1 MSDPT
6 QSSHVCPYCGN
17 TTAIISQDGV
27 DYITDKKERKT
38 TPPLL
43 IARCFYC
50 KWHSESFTSRA
61 KLILQLTYALPG
73 RFIMSGGAITSY
85 YQYGSESKMCSLT
98 SVVIPPTINGVAPTQ
113 IGINAF
119 SNIDGAKVT
128 GKGVTSVYMPSSI
141 VTISNNAF
149 RSNAITTI
157 GIGAD
162 VAINASSTTM
172 GTNGDFK
179 TDYEAAD
186 STAGTYNYT
195 EGTWVLEE

>member
-38 TPPLL
+38 TAPLL

-50 KWHSESFTSRA
+50 KWHSEAFTSRA
-61 KLILQLTYALPG
+61 KLILQLTYALPE
-73 RFIMSGGAITSY
+73 RFVFSKSTATITSY
-85 YQYGSESKMCSLT
+85 YQNGAEGDMVSLT
-98 SVVIPPTINGVAPTQ
+98 TLVLPPTLYGVTVTTIDDDAFTDATATTDVTFHSGYTT
-113 IGINAF
+113 IGASAF
-119 SNIDGAKVT
+119 SKSAL
-128 GKGVTSVYMPSSI
+128 
-141 VTISNNAF
+141 VTIS
-149 RSNAITTI
+149 
-157 GIGAD
+157 IGAD
-162 VAINASSTTM
+162 VTIDATEGTM